1 MGRLTLLPT
10 RVQSSRTQRLA
21 QAVKVADDFYKSR
34 EWLDARAECIAL
46 HFGFCAHCE
55 RRPSR
60 LFVDH
65 IVELK
70 DGGEPLA
77 QSNLEPLCGS
87 CHSLKTARARGDRM
101 AAKAEPAGR

>member
-1 MGRLTLLPT
+1 MGRLSLLPT
-10 RVQSSRTQRLA
+10 RLQPTRQQRTA
-21 QAVKVADDFYKSR
+21 QPVKVADSFYKSPQWLAAR
-34 EWLDARAECIAL
+34 EESIAL

-70 DGGEPLA
+70 DGGEPLE

-87 CHSLKTARARGDRM
+87 CHSLKTAKARAQRM
-101 AAKAEPAGR
+101 GAR

>member
-10 RVQSSRTQRLA
+10 RVAAQRPSRIA
-21 QAVKVADDFYKSR
+21 QPVKVADEFYRSP
-34 EWLDARAECIAL
+34 EWRDARAECVARY
-46 HFGFCAHCE
+46 FGFCSKCP

-87 CHSLKTARARGDRM
+87 CHSLKTARVRGERM
-101 AAKAEPAGR
+101 AAKAEPAAR

>member
-10 RVQSSRTQRLA
+10 RLA
-21 QAVKVADDFYKSR
+21 PTRSERIAAPQQKVADPFYKSP
-34 EWLDARAECIAL
+34 EWLEARAECIAR
-46 HFGFCAHCE
+46 HFGFCVHCD

-70 DGGEPLA
+70 DGGDPLS

-87 CHSLKTARARGDRM
+87 CHSVKTARARGERM
-101 AAKAEPAGR
+101 AGMAGP